1 MAVRKVQLICAT
13 ANVGR
18 GANDGVYYPAG
29 LLTIANALQ
38 SEGVEVVVD
47 DQHHSS
53 IVIHNDADL
62 VGIQTAS
69 TLCHKNALEI
79 ARLAKEAGKSVVLGG
94 PHATALPGQILQ
106 NRHKIDFIIRGK
118 GEQPLVDL
126 VSTLGAGKSLTSVPS
141 LSWREGGRVIHNPD
155 DVRMWHYDKYVP
167 LPLEMLSCGV
177 GQYWKAYHKVINP
190 QTDFSFLM
198 FTHFV
203 CGYRERRVGRIQ
215 PGNPFPV
222 RSKQTGEPKF
232 CSFCAL
238 QDVAG
243 PRLPKN
249 ILAELRVY
257 LDTWRVPKDSRV
269 SLKCY
274 GDNIGPQGKLVA
286 DLVQEIEKCPWWK
299 DYHFS
304 WTFYCQSSYLS
315 KELAENLARIGTDCL
330 FIGFD
335 SINDEVQK
343 LNALGTSRL
352 THDRAVALCRQHGIR
367 IQAASV
373 LGLIGENPESLEE
386 NYQYYRGL
394 LEQGVL
400 ERINSAILF
409 IIPGTAAYEML
420 VDREP
425 WIGKLDLL
433 PTDEV
438 RRAWIKHFCPHVNLD
453 LLREYAEKIDD
464 LSPGPHASMGY
475 ESSRLKLRKLF

>member
-1 MAVRKVQLICAT
+1 MAVKKVQLICAT

-38 SEGVEVVVD
+38 SEDVEAVVD
-47 DQHHSS
+47 DQHHSE
-53 IVIHNDADL
+53 IVIRNDADI
-62 VGIQTAS
+62 VGIQTSS

-79 ARLAKEAGKSVVLGG
+79 AQAAKNAGKLVVLGG
-94 PHATALPGQILQ
+94 PHATALPGQILR
-106 NRHKIDFIIRGK
+106 NRPEIDFVIRGK
-118 GEQPLVDL
+118 GEQPLVEL
-126 VSTLGAGKSLTSVPS
+126 VHALEGKGSLGSVPS
-141 LSWREGGRVIHNPD
+141 LSWRKKEQVVHNPGD
-155 DVRMWHYDKYVP
+155 SKVWRYDKYVP
-167 LPLEMLSCGV
+167 LPLETLSCGV
-177 GQYWKAYHKVINP
+177 GRYWEAYHKVINP
-190 QTDFSFLM
+190 QTDYSFLI

-203 CGYRERRVGRIQ
+203 CGFRERRVGRIE

-222 RSKQTGEPKF
+222 RSELTGEPKF

-243 PRLPKN
+243 PRLSKD
-249 ILAELRVY
+249 ILAELRAY
-257 LDTWRVPKDSRV
+257 LDTWNIPKGSRV
-269 SLKCY
+269 ALKCY

-286 DLVQEIEKCPWWK
+286 DLVRKIGGCAWWN

-315 KELAENLARIGTDCL
+315 KKLAEDLARIGTDCL

-335 SINDEVQK
+335 SINDEVQR

-352 THDRAVALCRQHGIR
+352 THNKAVELCKRHGIR

-373 LGLIGENPESLEE
+373 LGLIGENPDSLEE

-394 LEQGVL
+394 LEEGVL

-420 VDREP
+420 VGREV
-425 WIGKLDLL
+425 WIGNLDLL
-433 PTDEV
+433 PTDKIRE
-438 RRAWIKHFCPHVNLD
+438 AWIKHFCPHVNLE

-475 ESSRLKLRKLF
+475 ESSRFKSRKTF

>member
-1 MAVRKVQLICAT
+1 MAVKKVQLICAT

-29 LLTIANALQ
+29 LLTIANALR
-38 SEGVEVVVD
+38 SIDVEVIVD
-47 DQHHSS
+47 DQHHSP
-53 IVIHNDADL
+53 IAIRDDVDL

-69 TLCHKNALEI
+69 TLCHKNALAI
-79 ARLAKEAGKSVVLGG
+79 ARDAKMADKPVVLGG
-94 PHATALPGQILQ
+94 PHATALPEQILR
-106 NRHKIDFIIRGK
+106 NRPEIDFIIRGK
-118 GEQPLVDL
+118 GEQPLTDL
-126 VSTLGAGKSLTSVPS
+126 VSCLGAGGPLTNVPS

-155 DVRMWHYDKYVP
+155 DTRMWHYDKYVP
-167 LPLEMLSCGV
+167 LPLDTLSCGAE
-177 GQYWKAYHKVINP
+177 QYWKAYHEVINP

-203 CGYRERRVGRIQ
+203 CGYRERRVGRVQ
-215 PGNPFPV
+215 PGDPFPV
-222 RSKQTGEPKF
+222 RSEQTGEPKF

-243 PRLPKN
+243 PRMPRN
-249 ILAELRVY
+249 ILAELRSY
-257 LDTWRVPKDSRV
+257 LDTWNVPRDSCV
-269 SLKCY
+269 ALKCY
-274 GDNIGPQGKLVA
+274 GDNIGPQGRLVA
-286 DLVQEIEKCPWWK
+286 GLAQEIERCPWWK

-352 THDRAVALCRQHGIR
+352 THDKAVALCRQHNIR

-394 LEQGVL
+394 LEKGVL

-420 VDREP
+420 MEREA
-425 WIGKLDLL
+425 WIGSLDLL
-433 PTDEV
+433 PTDKV
-438 RRAWIKHFCPHVNLD
+438 REAWIRHFCPRVNLE

-475 ESSRLKLRKLF
+475 ESSRLKARKTF

>member
-1 MAVRKVQLICAT
+1 MRINKVQLITVA

-29 LLTIANALQ
+29 LLTIANALR

-47 DQHHSS
+47 DQHHSR
-53 IVIHNDADL
+53 IAIRDDADL

-79 ARLAKEAGKSVVLGG
+79 ARIAKTAGKPVVLGG
-94 PHATALPGQILQ
+94 PHATALSGQILR
-106 NRHKIDFIIRGK
+106 NRPEIDFVIRGK

-126 VSTLGAGKSLTSVPS
+126 VSTLGGNESLTSVSS
-141 LSWREGGRVIHNPD
+141 LSWRKSGQIIHNPD
-155 DVRMWHYDKYVP
+155 DTRMWHYDKYAP
-167 LPLEMLSCGV
+167 LPLDTLSCGV
-177 GQYWKAYHKVINP
+177 EQYWKAYRDVINP
-190 QTDFSFLM
+190 QTDFSFLI

-215 PGNPFPV
+215 PGAPFPV
-222 RSKQTGEPKF
+222 RSEQTGEPKF

-249 ILAELRVY
+249 ILAELRFY
-257 LDTWRVPKDSRV
+257 LDTWSVPKGSRV
-269 SLKCY
+269 ALKCY

-286 DLVQEIEKCPWWK
+286 DLVQEIEKCRWWK
-299 DYHFS
+299 DYDFS

-315 KELAENLARIGTDCL
+315 ERLAENLARIGTDCL

-352 THDRAVALCRQHGIR
+352 THDKAVGLCQQYGIR

-373 LGLIGENPESLEE
+373 VGLIGENPESLEE

-394 LEQGVL
+394 LEKGVL

-420 VDREP
+420 AEKEPLIRE
-425 WIGKLDLL
+425 LDLL
-433 PTDEV
+433 PTEEI
-438 RRAWIKHFCPHVNLD
+438 RRLWIKHFCPTITHE
-453 LLREYAEKIDD
+453 LLREYTEKIDA
-464 LSPGPHASMGY
+464 LSPGPHAKMGY
-475 ESSRLKLRKLF
+475 ER

>member
-1 MAVRKVQLICAT
+1 MDIKKVQLICAT

-29 LLTIANALQ
+29 LLTIANALR

-53 IVIHNDADL
+53 IVIDNDADI

-79 ARLAKEAGKSVVLGG
+79 ARLAKDAGKPVVLGG
-94 PHATALPGQILQ
+94 PHATALPEQILR
-106 NRHKIDFIIRGK
+106 NRPEIDFIIRGK

-126 VSTLGAGKSLTSVPS
+126 VSTLGGNRSLTGVPS
-141 LSWREGGRVIHNPD
+141 LSWREGGQVIHNSD
-155 DVRMWHYDKYVP
+155 DTRMWHYDKYVP
-167 LPLEMLSCGV
+167 LPLEILSCGV
-177 GQYWKAYHKVINP
+177 GHYWKAYQEIINP
-190 QTDFSFLM
+190 QTDFSFLL

-222 RSKQTGEPKF
+222 RSDIGEPKF

-249 ILAELRVY
+249 ILAELGVY
-257 LDTWRVPKDSRV
+257 LDTWSVPKGSRV
-269 SLKCY
+269 ALKCY

-286 DLVQEIEKCPWWK
+286 DLVQEIEKCMWWK

-315 KELAENLARIGTDCL
+315 KRLAQDLARIGTDCL

-352 THDRAVALCRQHGIR
+352 THDKAVTLCQQHGIR

-386 NYQYYRGL
+386 NYQYYREL
-394 LEQGVL
+394 LEKRIL

-420 VDREP
+420 VEREA
-425 WIGKLDLL
+425 WIGNLDLL
-433 PTDEV
+433 PTDKV
-438 RRAWIKHFCPHVNLD
+438 REAWIKHFCPRVSLN

-475 ESSRLKLRKLF
+475 ESSRLKSRKLF